1 MSSSLV
7 VLGQSILGRLVDSE
21 IAREFIMLFS
31 GEYRVANFI
40 VSGVGPVS
48 E

>member
-21 IAREFIMLFS
+21 IAREFIMFS
-31 GEYRVANFI
+31 DEYRVANFL